1 MFVAEGQTQLERIAS
16 LTHYPIP
23 QELDRPSASVRLSH
37 LLFGRQQQTFGAGT
51 RSMAFRRRVW
61 QAVGGFPER
70 QYAGEDQAFARS
82 AIDSGFTAAFAR
94 DAVVH
99 WRPPGNWSANARMFY
114 RYCRGDIRSRGR
126 SRHLL
131 RLLAWTVGPAAAFR
145 GRREARALVAAGAA
159 AYISLPLRR
168 ARVARLDRGYWW
180 RIPIAVAV
188 KDISQIAGAAH
199 GTVDALRGVPQPTP
213 QPPAPM
219 AGERSS
225 TALSAPTSVAEQ
237 RAVEHAIRVHSQQAG
252 RFANWYEAPHVT
264 ASGTCFAFS
273 RRRLQDR
280 LTEYL
285 PPPGTRAAVLDV
297 GCGTGEQM
305 AHLRSLG
312 FHVTGVDGSPEM
324 LEYARSRNPDATLI
338 RAHVDDLPFDSAQFD
353 LVVCIEVLRYLP
365 DPQPCINEMARVLR
379 PGGLCL
385 ATAIPYA
392 NLNGYAIVNR
402 VASTLMVPGLTSLR
416 QYFTTAARLD
426 RQFAMAGFD
435 RRRVHGIYF
444 GPINWIQRTRPE
456 SLESFLRAWEPIDQW
471 LSRRPRLRNLANMQ
485 LIAATRAG

>member
-1 MFVAEGQTQLERIAS
+1 MRSRWTERSATEYSQDARRTRRRGSVSTGVRRPISVTSPRTQPLTVVITVRNEGEGLRELLPALAAKTKTPNEIVIVDGGSVDGTLEAVAGFDLPVRTIVAPGANIAAGRNIGVRAARNELIACTDAGCRPDPGWLAALHECLERADIIGGVFVAEGQTQLERIAS

-23 QELDRPSASVRLSH
+23 QELDRPSASVRLSDPP
-37 LLFGRQQQTFGAGT
+37 FGRQQQTFGAGT
-51 RSMAFRRRVW
+51 RSMAFRRRAL
-61 QAVGGFPER
+61 QAAGGFPER
-70 QYAGEDQAFARS
+70 QYAGEDQAFALW

-114 RYCRGDIRSRGR
+114 LHCRGDIRSRGR

-131 RLLAWTVGPAAAFR
+131 RLLAWTVGPAAALP

-199 GTVDALRGVPQPTP
+199 ETVDALRGVPQPTP

-225 TALSAPTSVAEQ
+225 TALTCSTSVAEQ

-312 FHVTGVDGSPEM
+312 FHVTGVDG
-324 LEYARSRNPDATLI
+324 RRDA
-338 RAHVDDLPFDSAQFD
+338 Q
-353 LVVCIEVLRYLP
+353 VC
-365 DPQPCINEMARVLR
+365 
-379 PGGLCL
+379 
-385 ATAIPYA
+385 AIPQSWTP
-392 NLNGYAIVNR
+392 L
-402 VASTLMVPGLTSLR
+402 
-416 QYFTTAARLD
+416 
-426 RQFAMAGFD
+426 
-435 RRRVHGIYF
+435 
-444 GPINWIQRTRPE
+444 
-456 SLESFLRAWEPIDQW
+456 
-471 LSRRPRLRNLANMQ
+471 
-485 LIAATRAG
+485 